1 MPTVT
6 IFKESFVHS
15 LRGSVRA
22 NLKKYGDDDSWA
34 SDVAVKSQREIETTL
49 ELKEPF
55 ELLEPVNGDLKD
67 IENAIRVHKALPH
80 LTPLQARDPRLWTR
94 LTHVEAWPY
103 MRKRWPVERH
113 IKDEG
118 KAARFIESRYFVAQ
132 AQSRALLRNG
142 VARLWWTA
150 KVSHDP
156 ARDNPYELAAV
167 LLSTLDITQQILE
180 RGIGRAPAVL
190 MGFLEFLNHN
200 KELLL
205 IGGDENRVP
214 HPPACNISKYAWRRL
229 HFGFFKPTP
238 NHGIAGNR
246 TGENTGKRKLQ
257 PNPSLAAVMDVFSRR
272 ERSRIM
278 SRIRSQGNAGT
289 ELRLIKLFRSN
300 KIVGWRR
307 NRKLFGKPDFVFPK
321 KRLVVFVDGCFWH
334 GCPRCY
340 RRPRSNQKYWDAK
353 IIRNKKRDRKV
364 KNVLQKLGWRVVRIW
379 AHELKNPKCCHR
391 KFLRVSA
398 SLR

>member
-1 MPTVT
+1 MPTVV

-22 NLKKYGDDDSWA
+22 NLKKYGDNDPWV
-34 SDVAVKSQREIETTL
+34 SDIGVKGQREIETTL

-103 MRKRWPVERH
+103 MRKRWPVEKH

-150 KVSHDP
+150 KVSQDP

-190 MGFLEFLNHN
+190 MGFLEFLNRN

-205 IGGDENRVP
+205 TGGDENRVR
-214 HPPACNISKYAWRRL
+214 IRRL
-229 HFGFFKPTP
+229 AIFL
-238 NHGIAGNR
+238 NMHGGVCI
-246 TGENTGKRKLQ
+246 LDSLSQ
-257 PNPSLAAVMDVFSRR
+257 PQ
-272 ERSRIM
+272 IM
-278 SRIRSQGNAGT
+278 ALLET
-289 ELRLIKLFRSN
+289 EL
-300 KIVGWRR
+300 
-307 NRKLFGKPDFVFPK
+307 
-321 KRLVVFVDGCFWH
+321 
-334 GCPRCY
+334 
-340 RRPRSNQKYWDAK
+340 A
-353 IIRNKKRDRKV
+353 
-364 KNVLQKLGWRVVRIW
+364 RI
-379 AHELKNPKCCHR
+379 L
-391 KFLRVSA
+391 A
-398 SLR
+398 SESSSKAPASQP